1 MSGHITKIVASCEP
15 RGQSEKVER
24 LIQAAKEDGAQVLAL
39 LGDLGADGEIREYAG
54 LLKAVGRAGLPAFY
68 VPGPGDAPFGKYLKE
83 AHNTEV
89 VFASLHGVHGTFAFA
104 PGYLLFAGMGGEISD
119 DPRHEREE
127 MERLSYPGW
136 EVEYWL
142 KTLRE
147 LKDYKKVFLFGTPPA
162 HKGLREG
169 GSELLAEL
177 VKTYSPRLALTG
189 GDVFRQ
195 ERLGTSLVVAP
206 GRLSEGGYALID
218 LSEGEVE
225 AKTLAMNSYS

>member
-1 MSGHITKIVASCEP
+1 LSSHITKIVAVYEP

-24 LIQAAKEDGAQVLAL
+24 LLKAAREDGAQVLAL
-39 LGDLGADGEIREYAG
+39 LGDLGADGEVREYAG
-54 LLKAVGRAGLPAFY
+54 LLRAVGRADFPAFY
-68 VPGPGDAPFGKYLKE
+68 VPGPGDAPFSKYLKE

-119 DPRHEREE
+119 DLRHEREE
-127 MERLSYPGW
+127 LEQLSYPGW

-142 KTLRE
+142 KILRE
-147 LKDYKKVFLFGTPPA
+147 LKDYQKVFLFGTPPA

-169 GSELLAEL
+169 GSEIVAEL
-177 VKTYSPRLALTG
+177 VKTYSPRLVLTG
-189 GDVFRQ
+189 GESFRR

-206 GRLSEGGYALID
+206 GSLSEGGYALVD

-225 AKTLAMNSYS
+225 EKRL